1 MELLWWRGDSQV
13 TSPSLLDLFLT
24 FPVLGV
30 WTMGSPST
38 EPAELEMNR

>member
-1 MELLWWRGDSQV
+1 MGLLWWRGDSQV
-13 TSPSLLDLFLT
+13 TSPSLLALFLT
-24 FPVLGV
+24 IPVLGD